1 MFDPIRKAEDIARIV
16 TRGEQRKY
24 YRFRPAKFY
33 GGIAT
38 GDCVGCCLRCLFCW
52 SWREVV
58 AAESYGEFLSPGDVA
73 RRLIGI
79 ARKKGFRQVRIS
91 GNEPTLARA
100 HLIKVLELLPPHL
113 HFILETN
120 GILIGHDR
128 TYAEE
133 LGRFPNLYVRVSLK
147 GTDEEEFSALTGG
160 APSGFTLQLQALE
173 HLAAAGVNCHPAVMV
188 SFSPREKVQALRE
201 KLEGMSGAFE
211 EVEIEELVLWR
222 DVEARLRRAGLAYH
236 AAYQPDRMPPE
247 QV

>member
-1 MFDPIRKAEDIARIV
+1 MFDPIKKAEETARIV

-24 YRFRPAKFY
+24 YRFRPARFY

-58 AAESYGEFLSPGDVA
+58 GAESCGEFLSPGDVA
-73 RRLIGI
+73 RRLTGI

-91 GNEPTLARA
+91 GNEPTLARE
-100 HLIKVLELLPPHL
+100 HLIKVLELLPPQFP
-113 HFILETN
+113 FILETN

-133 LGRFPNLYVRVSLK
+133 LARFSRLYVRVSLK
-147 GTDEEEFSALTGG
+147 GTDEMEFSALTGA
-160 APSGFTLQLQALE
+160 APSGFGLQLRALE
-173 HLAAAGVNCHPAVMV
+173 HLAGAGVNCHPAVMV
-188 SFSPREKVQALRE
+188 SFSPRAKVKALRK
-201 KLEGMSGAFE
+201 KLEAMSGAFE
-211 EVEIEELVLWR
+211 DVELEELVLWR
-222 DVEARLRRAGLAYH
+222 DVEGRLHRAGLEYH
-236 AAYQPDRMPPE
+236 TAYQPDRMPPE

>member
-1 MFDPIRKAEDIARIV
+1 MFDPIKKADETARIV
-16 TRGEQRKY
+16 ARGEKRKY
-24 YRFRPAKFY
+24 YRFRPASFY

-58 AAESYGEFLSPGDVA
+58 GAESSGEFLSPADVA
-73 RRLIGI
+73 RRLTGI

-100 HLIKVLELLPPHL
+100 HLIKVIELLPPHL

-120 GILIGHDR
+120 GLLIGHDR

-133 LGRFPNLYVRVSLK
+133 LARFPRLYVRVSLK
-147 GTDEEEFSALTGG
+147 GTDAEEFSALTGA
-160 APSGFTLQLQALE
+160 APSGFALQLRALE
-173 HLAAAGVNCHPAVMV
+173 HLAEAGVNCHPAVMV

-201 KLEGMSGAFE
+201 RLAAMKGGFE
-211 EVEIEELVLWR
+211 DVEIEELVLWR
-222 DVEARLRRAGLAYH
+222 DVEARLRRAGIQYHGAYR
-236 AAYQPDRMPPE
+236 PERIPPE

>member
-1 MFDPIRKAEDIARIV
+1 MFDPIKKAEETARIV

-24 YRFRPAKFY
+24 YRFRPARFY

-58 AAESYGEFLSPGDVA
+58 SAETYGEFLSPGDVA
-73 RRLIGI
+73 RRLTGI

-100 HLIKVLELLPPHL
+100 HLIKVLEQLPPHL
-113 HFILETN
+113 PFILETN

-133 LGRFPNLYVRVSLK
+133 LARFPRLYVRVSLK
-147 GTDEEEFSALTGG
+147 GTDAEEFSALTGA
-160 APSGFTLQLQALE
+160 APSGFALQLLALE
-173 HLAAAGVNCHPAVMV
+173 HLAEAGVDCHPAVMV
-188 SFSPREKVQALRE
+188 SFSPREKVRALRD
-201 KLEGMSGAFE
+201 KLEAMSGAFE
-211 EVEIEELVLWR
+211 DVELEELVLWR
-222 DVEARLRRAGLAYH
+222 DVEGRLRRAGLEYHTAYH
-236 AAYQPDRMPPE
+236 PDRMPSQ

>member
-1 MFDPIRKAEDIARIV
+1 MFDPIKKAEEVARIV

-24 YRFRPAKFY
+24 YRFRPARFY

-52 SWREVV
+52 SWREVA
-58 AAESYGEFLSPGDVA
+58 AAEHCGEFMSPGDVA
-73 RRLIGI
+73 RRLTGI

-100 HLIKVLELLPPHL
+100 HLIKVLELLPSDL
-113 HFILETN
+113 QFILETN

-133 LGRFPNLYVRVSLK
+133 LARFPHLYVRVSLK
-147 GTDEEEFSALTGG
+147 GTDEKEFATLTGA
-160 APSGFTLQLQALE
+160 APSGFALQLQALE
-173 HLAAAGVNCHPAVMV
+173 HLATAGVNCHPAVMV
-188 SFSPREKVQALRE
+188 SFSAREKVQALRE
-201 KLEGMSGAFE
+201 KLEAMSGAFE

-222 DVEARLRRAGLAYH
+222 DVEGRLRRAGLEYDV
-236 AAYQPDRMPPE
+236 AYQPDRMPPE

>member
-1 MFDPIRKAEDIARIV
+1 MFDPIKKAEETARIV
-16 TRGEQRKY
+16 ARGEKRKY
-24 YRFRPAKFY
+24 YRFRPASFY

-58 AAESYGEFLSPGDVA
+58 GAESSGEFLSPADVA
-73 RRLIGI
+73 RRLTGI

-100 HLIKVLELLPPHL
+100 HLIKVIELLPPHL

-120 GILIGHDR
+120 GLLIGHDR

-133 LGRFPNLYVRVSLK
+133 LARFPRLYVRVSLK
-147 GTDEEEFSALTGG
+147 GTDAEEFSALTGA
-160 APSGFTLQLQALE
+160 APSGFALQLRALE
-173 HLAAAGVNCHPAVMV
+173 HLAEAGVNCHPAVMV

-201 KLEGMSGAFE
+201 RLEALSGAFE
-211 EVEIEELVLWR
+211 DVEIEELVLWR
-222 DVEARLRRAGLAYH
+222 DVEARLRRAGIQYHGAYR
-236 AAYQPDRMPPE
+236 PERIPPE